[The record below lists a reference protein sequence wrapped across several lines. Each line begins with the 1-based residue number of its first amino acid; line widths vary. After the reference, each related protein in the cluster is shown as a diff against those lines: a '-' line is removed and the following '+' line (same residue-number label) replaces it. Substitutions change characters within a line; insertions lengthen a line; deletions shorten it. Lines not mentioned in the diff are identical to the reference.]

1 MSSNNYFWEKIA
13 DKESLKKDFIKITF
27 FISLYEN
34 FKKNWEE
41 TIKSFYANSIS
52 LDENKNVIYEFKM
65 PNPNNPNAFN
75 ENDFIDDKREE
86 EKYKSEVYRTI
97 KKANGKD
104 WDRELS
110 LFNWLYTRGII
121 TKEHYEQLLEIRT
134 LRNILVH
141 ELDKMLFEGLP
152 QDLFE
157 LLKNLIKIR
166 KYASK
171 EWYIQVELPTSGDAE
186 FDDQGN
192 VIIPDEVF
200 ASTDIIYDIIYDTVI
215 INNNKY

>member
-52 LDENKNVIYEFKM
+52 LDENKNVIYEIKM
-65 PNPNNPNAFN
+65 PNPDNPNAFN

-104 WDRELS
+104 WDREVS

>member
-52 LDENKNVIYEFKM
+52 FDENKNVIYEFKM
-65 PNPNNPNAFN
+65 PNPDNPNAFN
-75 ENDFIDDKREE
+75 ENDFIDDKRAE
-86 EKYKSEVYRTI
+86 EKYKSEVYRSI

-104 WDRELS
+104 WDREVS

-152 QDLFE
+152 QNLFE
-157 LLKNLIKIR
+157 SLINLIEIR

-200 ASTDIIYDIIYDTVI
+200 ASTDILYDIIYDTVL
-215 INNNKY
+215 K

>member
-41 TIKSFYANSIS
+41 TIKSFYSNSIS
-52 LDENKNVIYEFKM
+52 IDENKNVIYEFKK
-65 PNPNNPNAFN
+65 PNPDNPNALN
-75 ENDFIDDKREE
+75 ENDFIDDKRKE
-86 EKYKSEVYRTI
+86 EKYKNEVYRTI
-97 KKANGKD
+97 KKSNGKD
-104 WDRELS
+104 WDREVS

-121 TKEHYEQLLEIRT
+121 TKEHYEQLLEIRA

-141 ELDKMLFEGLP
+141 ELDKMLFEGSTHN
-152 QDLFE
+152 LFE
-157 LLKNLIKIR
+157 SLKNLIEIR
-166 KYASK
+166 KHASK
-171 EWYIQVELPTSGDAE
+171 EWYIQVELPISGDAE

-200 ASTDIIYDIIYDTVI
+200 ASPDIIYDIIYDTVF
-215 INNNKY
+215 N

>member
-13 DKESLKKDFIKITF
+13 DKESLKKDFIEITF

-41 TIKSFYANSIS
+41 TIKSFYSNSIS
-52 LDENKNVIYEFKM
+52 FDENKEVIYEFKI
-65 PNPNNPNAFN
+65 PNPDNPNAFN

-86 EKYKSEVYRTI
+86 EKYKSEVYRSI

-104 WDRELS
+104 WDREAS

-152 QDLFE
+152 QNLFE
-157 LLKNLIKIR
+157 SLKNLIEIR
-166 KYASK
+166 KHASK

-200 ASTDIIYDIIYDTVI
+200 ASTDILYDIIYDTVL
-215 INNNKY
+215 K

>member
-104 WDRELS
+104 WDREVS

>member
-1 MSSNNYFWEKIA
+1 MSSNNYFLEKIA
-13 DKESLKKDFIKITF
+13 DKESLKKDFIEITF

-41 TIKSFYANSIS
+41 TIKSFYSNSIS
-52 LDENKNVIYEFKM
+52 FDENKEVIYEFKI
-65 PNPNNPNAFN
+65 PNHDNPNALN

-97 KKANGKD
+97 KKENGKD
-104 WDRELS
+104 WDREAS

-152 QDLFE
+152 QNLFE
-157 LLKNLIKIR
+157 SLKKLIEIR
-166 KYASK
+166 KHSSK

-186 FDDQGN
+186 FNDQGN

-200 ASTDIIYDIIYDTVI
+200 ASTDILYDIIYDTVL
-215 INNNKY
+215 K